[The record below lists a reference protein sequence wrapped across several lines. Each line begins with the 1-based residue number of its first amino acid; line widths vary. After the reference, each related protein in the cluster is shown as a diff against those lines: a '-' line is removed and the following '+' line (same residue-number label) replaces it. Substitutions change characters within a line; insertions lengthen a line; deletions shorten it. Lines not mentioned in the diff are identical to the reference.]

1 MTKTPAELLPRPD
14 LLQLASLPLP
24 RKFTLVA
31 GKGEGRTPLNA
42 FDRAL
47 LAAGIGNLNL
57 LRVSSIL
64 PPHAEPVDRLD
75 VQPGSLL
82 PTAYGTI
89 GSSQP
94 GDLIAAAVGVGIA
107 TRENYGV
114 IMEFEG
120 HCGQAEAE
128 ETVARMVEEAFET
141 RGLPLNQCLVRGVEH
156 RVERHGAVLAAVAL
170 WY

>member
-1 MTKTPAELLPRPD
+1 MTKTAGELLAHPGV
-14 LLQLASLPLP
+14 LQLASLPLP

-64 PPHAEPVDRLD
+64 PPHAEPVERLD

-89 GSSQP
+89 SSSEP
-94 GDLIAAAVGVGIA
+94 GDLIAAAIGVGIA
-107 TRENYGV
+107 TSDSYGV

-120 HCGQAEAE
+120 QCGQGEAEA
-128 ETVARMVEEAFET
+128 TVAQMVEEAFDM